1 MPSAVP
7 ESIAHHVTLV
17 EELKSEHRELLLAFR
32 EIKEASDG
40 EEAARLKRALVRF
53 KALLVPH
60 VVKEAVK
67 VYTYLRQQ
75 YKARGDQP
83 TYQRVNDYKAEM
95 SGIGDAAIQF
105 IDAWVQTPDA
115 DIDFAQVR
123 AALRDIGALLGDRIR
138 REESD
143 LYPLY
148 HTTH

>member
-1 MPSAVP
+1 MSD
-7 ESIAHHVTLV
+7 SIAHYDDLV
-17 EELKSEHRELLLAFR
+17 EELKSEHRALLLAFR
-32 EIKEASDG
+32 EVKESSDTADG
-40 EEAARLKRALVRF
+40 VRFQQALLHF

-75 YKARGDQP
+75 YKARADHD
-83 TYQRVNDYKAEM
+83 TYQKINGYKAEM
-95 SGIGDAAIQF
+95 SGIGDAAIRF
-105 IDAWVQTPDA
+105 IDTWSGVPAQS
-115 DIDFAQVR
+115 IDFAQVR
-123 AALRDIGALLGDRIR
+123 STLRDIGALLGDRIR